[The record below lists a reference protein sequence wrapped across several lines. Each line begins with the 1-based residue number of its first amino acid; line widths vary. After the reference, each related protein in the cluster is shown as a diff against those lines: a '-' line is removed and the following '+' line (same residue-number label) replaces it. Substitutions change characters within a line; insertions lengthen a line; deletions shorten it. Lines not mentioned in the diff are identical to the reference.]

1 MKQVFNSSEIPHI
14 WANQTQNKAR
24 NSQGN
29 FYFEGKTIFSYGS
42 HFPIATVEG
51 HDVFLTLDTYSVTTT
66 GHISDVRRAISHK
79 NVIRCLKVPVPYNDK
94 TPLKKQSFTGIHE
107 KNMNYWKGNIKRMFA
122 ELGNKRN
129 KPESRIA
136 TINENI
142 SQLTEYCQYF
152 SLKIK
157 DSELKSLL
165 SIVNAPDFVEQA
177 RNAKA
182 KQDAATE
189 KRMKQAT
196 KTYEQYINL
205 WREYKD
211 EEIKKLPDTIKTLC
225 NFYQNNQQSFT
236 RLRFNT
242 SQNRLETSKGVQIP
256 AEIAKRAYIA
266 LNGCMEGSCKDLSIP
281 VLNYTITE
289 TGKDYIKAGC
299 HIIPKSDVWYIAN
312 LLNWK

>member
-1 MKQVFNSSEIPHI
+1 
-14 WANQTQNKAR
+14 
-24 NSQGN
+24 
-29 FYFEGKTIFSYGS
+29 
-42 HFPIATVEG
+42 
-51 HDVFLTLDTYSVTTT
+51 
-66 GHISDVRRAISHK
+66 
-79 NVIRCLKVPVPYNDK
+79 
-94 TPLKKQSFTGIHE
+94 
-107 KNMNYWKGNIKRMFA
+107 MNYWKDNIKRMFA

-136 TINENI
+136 TINDNI
-142 SQLTEYCQYF
+142 SQLTAYCQYF

-196 KTYEQYINL
+196 KAYEQYIDL
-205 WREYKD
+205 WRAGNEQGIKD
-211 EEIKKLPDTIKTLC
+211 LPDNIKTLC
-225 NFYQNNQQSFT
+225 NFYANNQQSFT
-236 RLRFNT
+236 RLRYNT
-242 SQNRLETSKGVQIP
+242 GAKRVETSKGVEIP
-256 AEIAKRAYIA
+256 AEIAKRAFIA

-281 VLNYTITE
+281 VLSYTITE

-299 HIIPKSDVWYIAN
+299 HTIPKSDVWYIAN